1 MHRRTWTRTHLLRR
15 PLLWHAHG
23 CSTASCGGRLAN
35 DHEHD
40 GAAASRS
47 LCLSLLSLALTL
59 PHRLARPSL
68 FSSGFVFLSSIYFLL
83 QKLKLAREV
92 STTNFRQRRLKSFPK
107 NLSLVVSV
115 LSTLLLFSARPGG
128 PYVCLGRV
136 QVWRVL
142 SAAVVSAL
150 GLSSCPSALCSL
162 SFTSLS
168 VTLYFL
174 HLHL

>member
-1 MHRRTWTRTHLLRR
+1 MAAAPPPAADDSRMIMNMTE
-15 PLLWHAHG
+15 PQPHAH
-23 CSTASCGGRLAN
+23 SASLSC
-35 DHEHD
+35 
-40 GAAASRS
+40 RS
-47 LCLSLLSLALTL
+47 PS
-59 PHRLARPSL
+59 PSL
-68 FSSGFVFLSSIYFLL
+68 TGSLVRLSSALDFFFYLSIYFLL

-92 STTNFRQRRLKSFPK
+92 STTNFRQRWLKSFPK

-150 GLSSCPSALCSL
+150 GLSSCPSALRSL